1 VLLGFGRFA
10 VRHWVRYLPHHPI
23 SFWRGQ
29 AAAVACVAVA
39 AILRF
44 ILDPYL
50 AGMPFLTFFP
60 AVFVASMFGG
70 GLAGISTLLL
80 SSLMA
85 ALAWFG
91 QNANVHLFVNIWIA
105 VAAFWV
111 FGGLVIV
118 VSILLRALVTA
129 MEHANVVAR
138 EMQHRVGNL
147 LSVVVGVSH
156 QTARTA
162 TTVEEYKTIF
172 EERLVALARSQQLA
186 VANREMPRNLQTLLQ
201 QVLEPFG
208 LDRFVIIGPKAC
220 VISDIGSSVALLVN
234 ELGTNAVKYGALSV
248 PEGHASLRWTADHG
262 RVTLRWREMDG
273 PPVTAPKRYGF
284 GSSLLQNAFSTEQ
297 GSVTIAFK
305 PDGVECVL
313 VFAAMA
319 DAAAC

>member
-10 VRHWVRYLPHHPI
+10 VRHWVRYLPHHSL

-29 AAAVACVAVA
+29 AVAVA
-39 AILRF
+39 SVTVAGLLRF
-44 ILDPYL
+44 ILDRYL

-60 AVFVASMFGG
+60 AVFVASMWGG
-70 GLAGISTLLL
+70 GLAGICALFL

-85 ALAWFG
+85 ALAWLG
-91 QNANVHLFVNIWIA
+91 LKEDVYLVVNIWIA
-105 VAAFWV
+105 VMAFWV

-118 VSILLRALVTA
+118 VAILFRALVSA

-172 EERLVALARSQQLA
+172 EARLVALARSQQLA
-186 VANREMPRNLQTLLQ
+186 VANREIPRDLQTLIH

-208 LDRFVIIGPKAC
+208 LDRFVISGPKAC
-220 VISDIGSSVALLVN
+220 VISDIGSSVALLAN

-248 PEGHASLRWTADHG
+248 PEGHASLRWTVEHA

-273 PPVTAPKRYGF
+273 PPVTAPARYGF
-284 GSSLLQNAFSTEQ
+284 GSTLLQNAFAAEQ
-297 GSVTIAFK
+297 GSVSIAFK

-313 VFAAMA
+313 MFAAMA
-319 DAAAC
+319 DMAAC

>member
-1 VLLGFGRFA
+1 M
-10 VRHWVRYLPHHPI
+10 P
-23 SFWRGQ
+23 FWRGQ
-29 AAAVACVAVA
+29 AVAVGSVTA
-39 AILRF
+39 ASILRF
-44 ILDPYL
+44 FFDPYL
-50 AGMPFLTFFP
+50 AGMPFSTFFP
-60 AVFVASMFGG
+60 AVFVASLWGG
-70 GLAGISTLLL
+70 GLAGIGALFL

-85 ALAWFG
+85 VLAWRG
-91 QNANVHLFVNIWIA
+91 MNENVHLFVNIW
-105 VAAFWV
+105 VGVGVFWA
-111 FGGLVIV
+111 FGGLMIL
-118 VSILLRALVTA
+118 VSILLHALVSA

-186 VANREMPRNLQTLLQ
+186 VANREMPRDLQTLIQ

-220 VISDIGSSVALLVN
+220 VNCDIGSAVALLVN
-234 ELGTNAVKYGALSV
+234 ELGTNAVKYGALSA
-248 PEGHASLRWTADHG
+248 PGGHASLRWTIDQA

-273 PPVTAPKRYGF
+273 PPVTAPTRYGF
-284 GSSLLQNAFSTEQ
+284 GSSLLQNAFPAEQ

-319 DAAAC
+319 DMAAC